1 MRRSFILFLFWTASA
16 AASLFGQ
23 TQTPPTDAAARWAVA
38 WEAEAAA
45 SPFGP
50 SVLARQAVLAE
61 LRARPDESAESHA
74 RRAFA
79 AALAVERSLRLGYTL
94 QESRARLRRSLR
106 LADSAGAGNGERLAA
121 KLEKMERASAKRGG
135 SSPGAAKGTAK
146 GAGGR

>member
-1 MRRSFILFLFWTASA
+1 MRRSFILFLFLAVSA
-16 AASLFGQ
+16 AAFGQ
-23 TQTPPTDAAARWAVA
+23 TRTPPTDAAARWNVA
-38 WEAEAAA
+38 WEAEEAA

-74 RRAFA
+74 RRSFA

-106 LADSAGAGNGERLAA
+106 MADSAGAGNGERMAA

-135 SSPGAAKGTAK
+135 SSPGTAKGIAK